1 MKHDINPLTEYAVK
15 YNETRIGEYRRLRK
29 LLLSQEYQTLIQSL
43 EVIKADSFRVQ
54 NFGEISIS
62 LWNQPAF
69 TLTENEPLFS
79 VIEYITD
86 LTGEFPTSSD
96 YPKDLTRMYSWNLK
110 SRGVSYDI
118 FLHVA
123 LAEDGVCKRV
133 QTGTRTITEVEYIER
148 EVPEYQFVC

>member
-1 MKHDINPLTEYAVK
+1 MKHDINHLTEYSVK
-15 YNETRIGEYRRLRK
+15 HAETRIGEFRRLRK
-29 LLLSQEYQTLIQSL
+29 LLLSAEYQTLIQSL

-54 NFGEISIS
+54 TFGEISIS

-69 TLTENEPLFS
+69 TLAENKTLFS

-86 LTGEFPTSSD
+86 LTGELPTSSD
-96 YPKDLTRMYSWNLK
+96 YPAELTRMYTWYLK
-110 SRGVSYDI
+110 SRGVNYGI
-118 FLHVA
+118 FLHVS

-133 QTGTRTITEVEYIER
+133 QTGTRTVSEVEYVER